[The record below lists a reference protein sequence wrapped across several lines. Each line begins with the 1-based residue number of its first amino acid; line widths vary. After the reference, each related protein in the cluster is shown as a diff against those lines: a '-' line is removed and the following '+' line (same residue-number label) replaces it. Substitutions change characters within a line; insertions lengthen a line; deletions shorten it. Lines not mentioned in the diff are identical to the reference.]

1 MLQKDSGIVL
11 AVARSGETSLSVI
24 FLGRASG
31 KIRLLAK
38 GVLGPKHPSRGVV
51 EPGNEVEVVFYHKD
65 GYQSFYLKETSLIA
79 CPAAGRE
86 SLPHL
91 AANLAA
97 LELLNQVC
105 VPGASLDDGIV
116 DTTAAFLQSSPSKD
130 PLLVF
135 LAFEI
140 KLLEVLGVA
149 PDTFGCVHC
158 GTAPDGGLYSPRD
171 GVSFCAEHGTFV
183 PESVTL
189 SEELLRT
196 AVRCAEDS
204 FDAIAEGGVSRA
216 ARKEL
221 GRLVH
226 WTYTYHVQGY
236 HLPRSLS
243 LL

>member
-1 MLQKDSGIVL
+1 MLVKDSGIVL
-11 AVARSGETSLSVI
+11 TVARSGETSLGIV

-31 KIRLLAK
+31 KIRLVAK
-38 GVLGPKHPSRGVV
+38 GALGPKYHSRGVI
-51 EPGNEVEVVFYHKD
+51 EPGNEIEVVFYHKD
-65 GYQSFYLKETSLIA
+65 GYHSFYLKETSLIA
-79 CPAAGRE
+79 SPAAGRE

-97 LELLNQVC
+97 LELLGLVC
-105 VPGASLDDGIV
+105 VPGASLDSGIV
-116 DTTAAFLQSSPSKD
+116 DTAAAYLQAGASDD
-130 PLLVF
+130 PLLLF

-140 KLLEVLGVA
+140 KLLEALGVA
-149 PDTFGCVHC
+149 PDTFGCVRC
-158 GTAPDGGLYSPRD
+158 GTSPDGGLYSPRD
-171 GVSFCAEHGTFV
+171 GVSFCAEHGTKV
-183 PESVTL
+183 PESVSL
-189 SEELLRT
+189 SGELLRA
-196 AVRCAEDS
+196 AVRCAEDP
-204 FDAIAEGGVSRA
+204 FDAIAQGGVSRT

>member
-1 MLQKDSGIVL
+1 MLLKDTGIVL
-11 AVARSGETSLSVI
+11 SVVRSGETSLLVG

-31 KIRLLAK
+31 KVRLTAK
-38 GVLGPKHPSRGVV
+38 GALSPKHPTRGAL
-51 EPGNEVEVVFYHKD
+51 EPGNQVEVLYYHKE
-65 GYQSFYLKETSLIA
+65 GFASFFLKEAALVA
-79 CPAAGRE
+79 GPAAGRE

-105 VPGASLDDGIV
+105 VPGASIDHGIV
-116 DTTAAFLQSSPSKD
+116 DTAVAYLQAPRTDD
-130 PLLVF
+130 PLLLF

-140 KLLEVLGVA
+140 KLLDALGVA

-158 GTAPDGGLYSPRD
+158 GTPPDGGLYSPRD
-171 GVSFCAEHGTFV
+171 GVSFCAEHGTRV
-183 PESVTL
+183 PEAVSL
-189 SEELLRT
+189 SDELLRT
-196 AVRCAEDS
+196 AARCAQDS
-204 FDAIAEGGVSRA
+204 FDAIADGGVSRS

-243 LL
+243 LI